1 MKGLCSEESGCRGL
15 TWQAAKCQKSLS
27 LPPSCPQWGR
37 ESRNKKVKHMDLDKH
52 SLIGQKGKGK
62 KIIIIK
68 EYTKQMHNAIALAD

>member
-1 MKGLCSEESGCRGL
+1 MGERIKE
-15 TWQAAKCQKSLS
+15 
-27 LPPSCPQWGR
+27 
-37 ESRNKKVKHMDLDKH
+37 KKVKHMDLDKH